1 LVKCIGVSNF
11 NIYRL
16 KELLAAAK
24 YPPVA
29 SECSDLTVVLKA
41 DPSPDQ
47 VELSIQNPQ
56 FEFVTWMK
64 GHGIQPQAF
73 SPLGGM
79 GGQHLRQHPTVLEI
93 GKKHGVHGAVVLI
106 SWLLKRGIQPLPKSV
121 FENEIQANIA
131 RKQTNQYV
139 YHLG

>member
-1 LVKCIGVSNF
+1 ML
-11 NIYRL
+11 
-16 KELLAAAK
+16 
-24 YPPVA
+24 
-29 SECSDLTVVLKA
+29 
-41 DPSPDQ
+41 PDQ

-56 FEFVTWMK
+56 FEFVEWMK
-64 GHGIQPQAF
+64 KNGIQPQAF

-93 GKKHGVHGAVVLI
+93 GKKHGVHGAVVLV

-131 RKQTNQYV
+131 RKFPSTV
-139 YHLG
+139 SISLG

>member
-1 LVKCIGVSNF
+1 
-11 NIYRL
+11 
-16 KELLAAAK
+16 
-24 YPPVA
+24 
-29 SECSDLTVVLKA
+29 
-41 DPSPDQ
+41 

-64 GHGIQPQAF
+64 AHGIQPQAF

-93 GKKHGVHGAVVLI
+93 GQKHGVHGAVVLV

-131 RKQTNQYV
+131 RRLTTLAFMMRN
-139 YHLG
+139 G